1 MSKNIERSGVY
12 VDARALYKELYS
24 NAFFKMSKTHRILM
38 GDRMLVMCE
47 RLIADIAMAYN
58 ITDDK
63 QKYIEKAVAQFE
75 ALKEILRLGAEL
87 SIIGDDNV
95 KLRGMISEN
104 WFDFVHFN
112 KDKVTVEPNEGFTYK
127 ERLIKKYNLKIK
139 NHGSKKL
146 QNKTE
151 AA

>member
-95 KLRGMISEN
+95 KLRIFEYIGRIDDGVYRWHSSAN
-104 WFDFVHFN
+104 RRNDV
-112 KDKVTVEPNEGFTYK
+112 KVE
-127 ERLIKKYNLKIK
+127 
-139 NHGSKKL
+139 
-146 QNKTE
+146 
-151 AA
+151 

>member
-24 NAFFKMSKTHRILM
+24 NAFFKK
-38 GDRMLVMCE
+38 
-47 RLIADIAMAYN
+47 
-58 ITDDK
+58 
-63 QKYIEKAVAQFE
+63 
-75 ALKEILRLGAEL
+75 
-87 SIIGDDNV
+87 
-95 KLRGMISEN
+95 
-104 WFDFVHFN
+104 
-112 KDKVTVEPNEGFTYK
+112 GFTYK

>member
-1 MSKNIERSGVY
+1 MYINNKSLGRFFSTIDYFNRMPNEKKFNNLDNFISSVNSTLGMMKSRNEYKNII
-12 VDARALYKELYS
+12 KC
-24 NAFFKMSKTHRILM
+24 I
-38 GDRMLVMCE
+38 
-47 RLIADIAMAYN
+47 
-58 ITDDK
+58 
-63 QKYIEKAVAQFE
+63 
-75 ALKEILRLGAEL
+75 
-87 SIIGDDNV
+87 
-95 KLRGMISEN
+95 GMISEN